1 MVGNILSDIF
11 IGNIPVFMKDKW
23 QDFTNVFL
31 SGHEFLFLFNFIN
44 WVNVWFIATGNVYFA
59 LLLAVIVNELLFEK
73 PAAFLV
79 KRNISKNTFIEEKF
93 FNW

>member
-1 MVGNILSDIF
+1 M
-11 IGNIPVFMKDKW
+11 FMKDKW

-44 WVNVWFIATGNVYFA
+44 WVNVWFVATGNVYFA

>member
-1 MVGNILSDIF
+1 M
-11 IGNIPVFMKDKW
+11 FMKDKW
-23 QDFTNVFL
+23 QDFTNVFV
-31 SGHEFLFLFNFIN
+31 SGHELLFLFNFIN

-59 LLLAVIVNELLFEK
+59 LMLAVIVNEILFEK
-73 PAAFLV
+73 PAQFLV

>member
-1 MVGNILSDIF
+1 
-11 IGNIPVFMKDKW
+11 MKDKW
-23 QDFTNVFL
+23 NDFTNAFL

-44 WVNVWFIATGNVYFA
+44 WVNLWFVATKNIYFA
-59 LLLAVIVNELLFEK
+59 LLLAVIVNEVLFER